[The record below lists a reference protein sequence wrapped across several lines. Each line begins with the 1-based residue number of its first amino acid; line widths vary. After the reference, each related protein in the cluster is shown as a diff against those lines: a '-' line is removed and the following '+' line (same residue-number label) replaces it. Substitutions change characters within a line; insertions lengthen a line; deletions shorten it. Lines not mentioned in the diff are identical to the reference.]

1 VPGIAG
7 SENWTTPHDKGYIT
21 KWDTAHG
28 TKMSEIPGGLRYT
41 KEHEWL
47 KVEGGIGTVGITDH
61 AQDELT
67 DIVYV
72 ELPKVGAKVKKGGR
86 LGAVESVKTVSDIY
100 SPVSGDVV
108 EINEALNDS
117 PGDINHSPYGKGWLA
132 KLKLSDASEANQLLD
147 AATYKKLIGE

>member
-1 VPGIAG
+1 
-7 SENWTTPHDKGYIT
+7 
-21 KWDTAHG
+21 
-28 TKMSEIPGGLRYT
+28 MSEIPGGLRYT

-61 AQDELT
+61 AQEELT

-72 ELPKVGAKVKKGGR
+72 ELPKMGAKLKKGDR

-100 SPVSGDVV
+100 SPADGEVV
-108 EINEALNDS
+108 EVNDSLNDA
-117 PGDINHSPYGKGWLA
+117 PGAINQSPYGKGWLA
-132 KLKLSDASEANQLLD
+132 KLRLADATEANQLID

>member
-1 VPGIAG
+1 
-7 SENWTTPHDKGYIT
+7 
-21 KWDTAHG
+21 
-28 TKMSEIPGGLRYT
+28 MSEIPGGLRYT

-61 AQDELT
+61 AQEELT

-72 ELPKVGAKVKKGGR
+72 ELPKVGAKIKKGER

-100 SPVSGDVV
+100 SPVIGEVV
-108 EINEALNDS
+108 EVNEALNDA
-117 PGDINHSPYGKGWLA
+117 PGRINQEPYGKGWLA
-132 KLKLSDASEANQLLD
+132 KLKLADATEANQLLD